1 MNNAKSKKSK
11 KRKRK
16 RKRILIIDD
25 SSNFIRGL
33 KLGLEGEKERRF
45 RVDIYNDPM
54 LALQD
59 FKAGF
64 YDLLLIDFMMAKM
77 SNYQLC
83 DRIKQIDPEIR
94 ICYMSGTYPSFEEA
108 REVFPEL
115 QTRCFIPKP
124 IKINDLKKR
133 ISTEL
138 ER

>member
-1 MNNAKSKKSK
+1 MNNAKSR

-25 SSNFIRGL
+25 SSDFIRGL
-33 KLGLEGEKERRF
+33 KSSLEGEKESRF
-45 RVDIYNDPM
+45 RVDTYNDPK

-59 FKAGF
+59 FKSSL

-83 DRIKQIDPEIR
+83 DRIRQIDPEIR

-108 REVFPEL
+108 RKVFHCYNHNKL
-115 QTRCFIPKP
+115 CSQKYNC
-124 IKINDLKKR
+124 INTSR
-133 ISTEL
+133 A
-138 ER
+138 